1 MRLLRA
7 ALMALALPLAA
18 CLGEGTSG
26 SGFGLLGASGAGQ
39 TTQLLRKTELFQGRV
54 VVAGPEGYCIDRQSL
69 RRNSDGAFVLLA
81 SCESLSGQTGGA
93 VAPAVLTVSVLPRQ
107 ASATSPDA
115 QELAALA
122 TGARILQ
129 SADEDGLSYVQ
140 LSAGG
145 DSLMPQGDPR
155 HWRGGMLVNGHL
167 VGLAVYGAE
176 GSAAAGVMGRSLLR
190 GLARTIL
197 SLSPT

>member
-1 MRLLRA
+1 MRLLQA
-7 ALMALALPLAA
+7 GWLALALPLAA
-18 CLGEGTSG
+18 CLGESTGQG
-26 SGFGLLGASGAGQ
+26 SQ
-39 TTQLLRKTELFQGRV
+39 TLRKTELFQGRV

-81 SCESLSGQTGGA
+81 SCESLSGQAGGA

-107 ASATSPDA
+107 AGITPPDA
-115 QELAALA
+115 QALAALA

-129 SADEDGLSYVQ
+129 SADDDGLSYVQ
-140 LSAGG
+140 LSEGG

-155 HWRGGMLVNGHL
+155 HWRGGMMVNGHL

-190 GLARTIL
+190 GLAQTIL
-197 SLSPT
+197 SLSPDLN